1 MSRGISGGKQV
12 IKFANISN
20 RGRLCLFSQNKTTIF
35 NLQNAKF
42 EFRQVLSHKHSA
54 CCEAIYSCCRNQ
66 KVKIYDQFLQVPP
79 KNLLVWSLR

>member
-20 RGRLCLFSQNKTTIF
+20 RGRVCLFSQNKTTIF

-42 EFRQVLSHKHSA
+42 EFRQVLRHKRSA
-54 CCEAIYSCCRNQ
+54 YCEAIYSCCRDQ
-66 KVKIYDQFLQVPP
+66 KVTIYDQFLQVPP